1 MRKQVFIA
9 LAVVLVALISV
20 AVWQLLRSQVREPV
34 YQGKTLSNWL
44 ERYSAKGSYIGLRP
58 EPVADEA
65 VRQIGTNSIPT
76 LLHKL
81 RAHDSKLKLALLR
94 LSDEQHFIRFWSLPA
109 FFPTR
114 QAAVAF
120 HALGAQASN
129 AVPFL
134 IQTYREKIGSDSQ
147 CGCAEALGWIGPAAS
162 EAIPDLMSAATD
174 SDNTL
179 RAIAVEALGNIH
191 ADPALVLPVLIKSLQ
206 DSNGRVRLNAV
217 NALAAFGSEAKA
229 AVPAL
234 TRSLNDPV
242 PIIRTN
248 AATSLKAIDPAA
260 AAKAGTE

>member
-162 EAIPDLMSAATD
+162 EAIPDLVSAATN
-174 SDNTL
+174 SDHTL
-179 RAIAVEALGNIH
+179 RWVAVAALAH
-191 ADPALVLPVLIKSLQ
+191 LHTETKLVLPVLVAALRDPDPVVRKHAVWTLEGLGAEAKLAVPTLTQSLV
-206 DSNGRVRLNAV
+206 DSNSFMSTDVSNA
-217 NALAAFGSEAKA
+217 
-229 AVPAL
+229 
-234 TRSLNDPV
+234 
-242 PIIRTN
+242 
-248 AATSLKAIDPAA
+248 LKAIDPEA
-260 AAKAGTE
+260 AAKAGVK